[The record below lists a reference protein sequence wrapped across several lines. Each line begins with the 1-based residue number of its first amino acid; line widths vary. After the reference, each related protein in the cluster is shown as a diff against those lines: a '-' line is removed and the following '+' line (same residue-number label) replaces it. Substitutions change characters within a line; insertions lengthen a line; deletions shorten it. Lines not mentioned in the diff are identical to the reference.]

1 MLKNGVGHCPIS
13 QSLVRRTVNKNIVGG
28 VTKTLP
34 KIASKFLFTSLR
46 CKLNNLLLF
55 LIALRNSKKSKSI
68 V

>member
-1 MLKNGVGHCPIS
+1 MLKNGVGHCSIS
-13 QSLVRRTVNKNIVGG
+13 QSLVRETVNKNIVGG

-55 LIALRNSKKSKSI
+55 LIALRNSEKSKSI